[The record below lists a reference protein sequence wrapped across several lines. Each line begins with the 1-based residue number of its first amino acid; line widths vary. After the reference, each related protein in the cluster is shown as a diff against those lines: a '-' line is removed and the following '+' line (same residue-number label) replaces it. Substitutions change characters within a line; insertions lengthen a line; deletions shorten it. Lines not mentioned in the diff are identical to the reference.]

1 MGEGGRKKEE
11 RRMVG
16 WEERTHGGRGE
27 GRGRERIARPSLLIS
42 VGHGTHLFFFSPFVH
57 I

>member
-16 WEERTHGGRGE
+16 WEERTHGGRG
-27 GRGRERIARPSLLIS
+27 GREGERENC
-42 VGHGTHLFFFSPFVH
+42 
-57 I
+57 